1 MSNLY
6 RAHLEWAR
14 RAPDERFQSMDALAA
29 AVTERRRASI
39 EAKVS
44 RGDLG
49 RLHATVDAQGNL
61 RLGGQRPTHWAFG
74 QFCSLVGAPA
84 EYLREIPRELAAE
97 NLNHGIR
104 NRLVERD
111 SDFGL
116 LTGANGDTT
125 LRAITSGKYARLWDA
140 EVVDAVQRL
149 AGDFRQPLCYKDG
162 QWGAEKVPSGLYA
175 SDRDMFAF
183 LINEDAK
190 VEVGG
195 ECLGRGFYAWNSE
208 VGSKTYGFAT
218 FLYRYVCGNSIIWGA
233 DRVFQARIRH
243 VGGGARN
250 ALRDLFPRA
259 IDALRKGNVE
269 RSEIEAIRD
278 AIKDRAAQTPDEAR
292 EYLSDKGFA
301 RSEVTGGVD
310 AAIREERD
318 PFTRWGLCQ
327 GLTAFARGYP
337 HIDQRVDLERRAAAV
352 LLPVLKN

>member
-14 RAPDERFQSMDALAA
+14 RAPDERFQSMDALAT
-29 AVTERRRASI
+29 AVKERRQGSI
-39 EAKVS
+39 EANVS
-44 RGDLG
+44 KTDLG
-49 RLHATVDAQGNL
+49 RMQATVDAQGNL
-61 RLGGQRPTHWAFG
+61 RIGGQRPTHWAFG
-74 QFCSLVGAPA
+74 QVCSLVGAPA
-84 EYLREIPRELAAE
+84 EYLREIPRELASE

-111 SDFGL
+111 SNFGL

-149 AGDFRQPLCYKDG
+149 AGDFRQPMCYGDG
-162 QWGAEKVPSGLYA
+162 KFGQEKVPSGLYA

-195 ECLGRGFYAWNSE
+195 ELLGRGFYTWNSE
-208 VGSKTYGFAT
+208 VGSKTWGFAS
-218 FLYRYVCGNSIIWGA
+218 FLYRFVCGNSIIWGA

-243 VGGGARN
+243 VGGGAREG
-250 ALRDLFPRA
+250 LRELFPRA
-259 IDALRKGNVE
+259 LDELRKGNVAK
-269 RSEIEAIRD
+269 SELEAIRD
-278 AIKDRAAQTPDEAR
+278 AIKDRAAKNPDEAR
-292 EYLSDKGFA
+292 EYLSEKGFTRTEA
-301 RSEVTGGVD
+301 AGGVD

-318 PFTRWGLCQ
+318 PFTRWSLCQ
-327 GLTAFARGYP
+327 GLTAFAREYP
-337 HIDQRVDLERRAAAV
+337 HIDQRVDLERRAAAA